1 MKKKII
7 RKQNNS
13 TRCFIC
19 GLDNDKGLR
28 AEFYELEDGTLA
40 ATAVAHAL
48 HQSYP
53 GRVHGGVTTALL
65 DETIGRAINI
75 TEPDTWGVTVEIT
88 TRYKKPVP
96 YDVPLIVTG
105 KLTAIKS
112 RLFYGVGQIILP
124 DGSIAATASAKY
136 MKLKLSS
143 ISEFDGE
150 TDVWALFP
158 RADDPTE
165 LDLPDEQPE
174 SNTQAIT
181 SSKAGDK
188 HAL

>member
-1 MKKKII
+1 MLKKII

-19 GLDNDKGLR
+19 GLQNDKGLR
-28 AEFYELEDGTLA
+28 AEFYELEDGALA
-40 ATAVAHAL
+40 ATATAHAL

-75 TEPDTWGVTVEIT
+75 LEPDAWGVTVEIS

-96 YDVPLIVTG
+96 YDVPLLVIGRITEN
-105 KLTAIKS
+105 S
-112 RLFYGVGQIILP
+112 RRLFSGEGRLILP
-124 DGSIAATASAKY
+124 DGSTAATASAKY
-136 MKLKLSS
+136 FKMKLDA

-150 TDVWALFP
+150 VDIWAPYLRP
-158 RADDPTE
+158 DDPTE
-165 LDLPDEQPE
+165 LDVPDEPLSQP
-174 SNTQAIT
+174 QPRR
-181 SSKAGDK
+181 
-188 HAL
+188 

>member
-53 GRVHGGVTTALL
+53 GRVHGGVTHSASRRNN
-65 DETIGRAINI
+65 RACNQYHG
-75 TEPDTWGVTVEIT
+75 T
-88 TRYKKPVP
+88 
-96 YDVPLIVTG
+96 
-105 KLTAIKS
+105 
-112 RLFYGVGQIILP
+112 
-124 DGSIAATASAKY
+124 
-136 MKLKLSS
+136 
-143 ISEFDGE
+143 
-150 TDVWALFP
+150 
-158 RADDPTE
+158 
-165 LDLPDEQPE
+165 
-174 SNTQAIT
+174 
-181 SSKAGDK
+181 
-188 HAL
+188 